1 MDRSINVWTDLLIDE
16 QWLNVWTDLWID
28 EQWLNVWTDL
38 LIDEQLLN
46 VWRDRL
52 METQNNLRLFT
63 HIKTYLRQLWQNH
76 PLELKG

>member
-1 MDRSINVWTDLLIDE
+1 MRKKYYSKYIT
-16 QWLNVWTDLWID
+16 LWID
-28 EQWLNVWTDL
+28 EQWFVWTDL